1 MRYISLFGLLLRLI
15 LENPILQQ
23 IDNITC
29 HINKI
34 LLNLIQAF
42 IKINL
47 ISIQLRIKFVSMF
60 FIARRN
66 KYSLKHK
73 WNIKNEKNFH
83 QGYIISHINHSTVYI
98 LQHAYLTIYT
108 QYQMQ
113 AGVYFIKCVLLYMR
127 RAVQNQ
133 QNKKH
138 RLQTIMQYIYL

>member
-29 HINKI
+29 HINKT
-34 LLNLIQAF
+34 LLIQAF

-83 QGYIISHINHSTVYI
+83 QGYIISHINHCTVYI
-98 LQHAYLTIYT
+98 SQHAYLTIYT